1 MDINGKPSRI
11 LIVEDNPMMRTFYQ
25 IAFKN
30 YPAELIFAADGQK
43 GYDLARQVEPA
54 MIIMDINLPG
64 MDGLVVTK
72 LIRSDAKLAPVPIL
86 AVTAR
91 HKDDPALRSHLFND
105 ILFKPVKVD
114 DLRNVVSRFLPDIG
128 DEEDLEITPPAH

>member
-1 MDINGKPSRI
+1 MTTLDTPGTI

-25 IAFKN
+25 ISLKN
-30 YPAELIFAADGQK
+30 LPAQIVFAGDGKK
-43 GYDLARQVEPA
+43 GYDMARQIKPA

-72 LIRSDAKLAPVPIL
+72 LIRSEPALSQVPIL
-86 AVTAR
+86 PVTAR
-91 HKDDPALRSHLFND
+91 HKDDPALRAHMFND

-114 DLRNVVSRFLPDIG
+114 DLRTSVSRFLPDLG
-128 DEEDLEITPPAH
+128 DEEEIEATPGT

>member
-1 MDINGKPSRI
+1 MSASDTPGTI

-25 IAFKN
+25 ISLKN
-30 YPAELIFAADGQK
+30 LPTQIAFAADGKK
-43 GYDLARQVEPA
+43 GYDLARQLLPS

-72 LIRSDAKLAPVPIL
+72 LIRSEPALADVPIL

-91 HKDDPALRSHLFND
+91 HRDDPALRAHMFNE

-114 DLRNVVSRFLPDIG
+114 DLRNAVVRFLPDLG
-128 DEEDLEITPPAH
+128 DDDEIEAKPGC